1 MTLKSKIARKA
12 LSQFLKNG
20 IAKTSVDKIC
30 EELSISKKTFYVYF
44 HSKDELMNEAINEY
58 KKIICDLLKKIETE
72 NLSSAARLYIFF
84 IQISFILSKIS
95 DDFFIDLKNQEA
107 LWADINSFRTKKLH
121 SFFSKTYKT
130 GTKEGLF
137 ENYPREIISQ
147 IFIEALRSVLNP
159 NFILK
164 QNYSVEKT
172 LKISADF
179 LFKGL
184 LTSKGIEEYNAL
196 KKKYV
201 S

>member
-1 MTLKSKIARKA
+1 
-12 LSQFLKNG
+12 
-20 IAKTSVDKIC
+20 
-30 EELSISKKTFYVYF
+30 
-44 HSKDELMNEAINEY
+44 
-58 KKIICDLLKKIETE
+58 
-72 NLSSAARLYIFF
+72 
-84 IQISFILSKIS
+84 LSKIS

-184 LTSKGIEEYNAL
+184 LTSKDIEEYNAL
-196 KKKYV
+196 KKNTSLSKQFNLNL
-201 S
+201 SEIFL